1 MVANISAFIFSL
13 VLLLLSSCLLVNM
26 QPLSENC
33 SLDHLFVLQVDI
45 IWYQEKDGYAQSGF
59 YILKSFLSLE
69 IVVALAEIILR

>member
-1 MVANISAFIFSL
+1 
-13 VLLLLSSCLLVNM
+13 M
-26 QPLSENC
+26 QPVSECC
-33 SLDHLFVLQVDI
+33 SLDHLFVDQVDI